1 MDTFTSMPL
10 PLYKDNINNN
20 NKSKI
25 EKQWMMKKSSK

>member
-1 MDTFTSMPL
+1 MPV
-10 PLYKDNINNN
+10 PLFKDNINNN

>member
-1 MDTFTSMPL
+1 MPVTL
-10 PLYKDNINNN
+10 FKDNINNN